1 MNISEVN
8 TATYV
13 GKFSLNENSSV
24 KRNLN
29 FEYALNKEEKFK
41 EGGRVYLIVVN
52 GEIFKIGGSQSKGG
66 ISSTLGFYISGN
78 TGRPSIRTYGIN
90 YLIEKEL
97 KKQNLVE
104 VYMIQS
110 ELITAPVCGL
120 FGSEMEE
127 VSAFKEMETK
137 CVNQYVNV
145 MKKHPVWNF
154 QEAGLKWEDDVQES
168 YNYYMNKVKG
178 YTA

>member
-1 MNISEVN
+1 MRISEVS
-8 TATYV
+8 TAKYV
-13 GKFSLNENSSV
+13 GKFSVNEDPSV

-29 FEYALNKEEKFK
+29 FEYALSKEEKSR

-66 ISSTLGFYISGN
+66 ISSTLGFYIAGN

-90 YLIEKEL
+90 YLIEQELLKE
-97 KKQNLVE
+97 NLVE

-110 ELITAPVCGL
+110 ELISAPVCGL
-120 FGSEMEE
+120 FGTELEE

-137 CVNQYVNV
+137 CVTQYVEKMN
-145 MKKHPVWNF
+145 KHPKWNF
-154 QEAGLKWEDDVQES
+154 QEAGAKWADDVQEA
-168 YNYYMNKVKG
+168 YNTYMNKVKG
-178 YTA
+178 FTS

>member
-1 MNISEVN
+1 MRISEVS
-8 TATYV
+8 TAKYV
-13 GKFSLNENSSV
+13 GKFSINEDSSV

-29 FEYALNKEEKFK
+29 FEYALSKEEKSR

-66 ISSTLGFYISGN
+66 ISSTLGFYIAGN

-90 YLIEKEL
+90 YLIEQELSKE
-97 KKQNLVE
+97 NLVE

-110 ELITAPVCGL
+110 ELISAPVCGL
-120 FGSEMEE
+120 FGTEFEE

-137 CVNQYVNV
+137 CVNQYVEKMN
-145 MKKHPVWNF
+145 KHPRWNF
-154 QEAGLKWEDDVQES
+154 QEAGAKWADDVQDA
-168 YNYYMNKVKG
+168 YNTYMNKVKG
-178 YTA
+178 FTS